1 MVEIKSLLP
10 DLRKLVKDLTEDLLQ
25 QGSKI
30 PATAAKLQAEYKQY
44 HDGGRI
50 SQSFEEWREDY
61 VEQVAVAWVI
71 ACIFVRF
78 IEDNELINEGYI
90 AGEGDRGKLAEGNY
104 TIYFR
109 NIKPYGSDRDYLKHV
124 FEEIGKLPA
133 AAEIFAKDK
142 NPLWAADPSGDAAR
156 TIIKFFQETN
166 PELGGLKR
174 SFRTT
179 RVTVSPIVEVYQD
192 LAPQARFLGDLYQ
205 DLSEHAQKKYALKQT
220 PEFIQQFIL
229 DRTLTRAIDEFG
241 LKNLRLIDPACG
253 SGHFLLGAFDRL
265 FEEWTKPHNFAQCNH
280 NLIVAAQNAFDAIH
294 GVDINPFA
302 IAITRFRL
310 FVAAVQAC
318 GINRLNQQTQAW
330 KFNVAVGD
338 SLLRGSRPNAFGT
351 ERMRIQERQL
361 TFDFDEKPQFAFEEA
376 RAANEI
382 LDKGYH
388 VVVGNP
394 PYITVKDKAQNE
406 AYRQHFRQVCH
417 RKFSLG
423 VPFTQRF
430 WELAIRQGER
440 VTPDSEQTSPAAG
453 YIGMITAN
461 SFMKREFGKRLIEEF
476 FPKTDLTHIID
487 TSGAYIPGHGTP
499 TVILFGR
506 ARKPVDEKVRAVL
519 GIKGEP
525 NTPEDPTQGKVW
537 QSIICQIDKVDT
549 QDDFTSTT
557 DVTRST
563 FYSHPWSIGGGGI
576 SDVIAIIEDNSP
588 RVLNDE
594 VDVVGILGMTNADE
608 VFISDQQSFLRRGVE
623 SDFVRKLHVG
633 DGLRDWSI
641 QSGSYALFPYQDMS
655 ELASITNYVGVL
667 RWMWPMRTTL
677 GNRATFGKQTYF
689 AEGLAWWKWHQV
701 TLSRLD
707 NSWTIAYPEVATHN
721 HFCLDQCGDL
731 FKHSAPIIK
740 LKVGAEDTFYCSLL
754 GILNSS
760 TACFWLKQS
769 CHNKGST
776 VDQHGARQRTD
787 PFEDFYA
794 FNGTRVKQFPLP
806 ETLPS
811 DLGARLAHQGSAYST
826 SLPEVSLRAEFPNNA
841 QVKKVRTTLEAIR
854 AEMIALQEE
863 LDWQSYRLYSLLTE
877 ELCYQGGDL
886 PELKLG
892 ERAFEIVMARQM
904 AKNELETTWFVRHGS
919 TPITELPAH
928 WPEGYRNVVAR
939 RIEVIETNKEIA
951 LIEKPEYKR
960 RWNTEPWED
969 QEQQALRNWLL
980 DRLESRRYWPDP
992 KTANAKPQT
1001 TAQLADKSSS
1011 DHEFMEVAALYKGR
1025 ADFDLGAL
1033 VADLVTSESVPF
1045 LPILRY
1051 KTAGL
1056 RKREVWERTWE
1067 LQRNEDVLVDEL
1079 TSLPATLESQI
1090 RPQIEALG
1098 GTEAEL
1104 QAAIREQVR
1113 QHEEKL
1119 ERLRRS
1125 IAVPPKYATADF
1137 LKTDYW
1143 RMRGKLDVPKERWIS
1158 YPHCSTESDPSLL
1171 VGWAGWNHLEQATAL
1186 VGYYDARKREGWDA
1200 KRLTPLLAGLD
1211 QLLPWI
1217 HQWHPE
1223 IDPEFGETAGQSYQ
1237 TMLAQ
1242 DAHELGLTLD
1252 EIRAWEPPAT
1262 TTRTRRARA
1271 K

>member
-1 MVEIKSLLP
+1 MVDIKSLLP
-10 DLRKLVKDLTEDLLQ
+10 DLRKLVKDLTDDLRDH
-25 QGSKI
+25 GSKT
-30 PATAAKLQAEYKQY
+30 PANAAKLQDEYKQY

-109 NIKPYGSDRDYLKHV
+109 HHPHDSDREYLKHV

-142 NPLWAADPSGDAAR
+142 NPLWAVDPSGDAAR
-156 TIIKFFQETN
+156 NIIKFFQETN

-174 SFRTT
+174 SFRTN

-241 LKNLRLIDPACG
+241 LKGLRLIDPACG

-265 FEEWTKPHNFAQCNH
+265 FEEWTKPHNFAQCNQ
-280 NLIVAAQNAFDAIH
+280 NLIVAAQNAFDSIH

-338 SLLRGSRPNAFGT
+338 SLLRGSRPDAFGQS
-351 ERMRIQERQL
+351 RVKIQQRQKM
-361 TFDFDEKPQFAFEEA
+361 FEFEEQPQFPFEEA

-394 PYITVKDKAQNE
+394 PYITMKDKAQNE
-406 AYRQHFRQVCH
+406 AYRQHFKQVCH
-417 RKFSLG
+417 QKFSLG

-430 WELAIRQGER
+430 WELAIRQGE
-440 VTPDSEQTSPAAG
+440 PINPGSEKTSPAAG
-453 YIGMITAN
+453 YVGMITAN
-461 SFMKREFGKRLIEEF
+461 SFMKREFGKKLIEEF
-476 FPKTDLTHIID
+476 FPKTDLTHVLD

-506 ARKPVDEKVRAVL
+506 ARKPVDVTVRAVL

-525 NTPEDPTQGKVW
+525 STPDDPTQGKVW
-537 QSIICQIDKVDT
+537 QSIVSHTDKADSH
-549 QDDFTSTT
+549 DEFTSTA
-557 DVTRST
+557 DIPRKSLST
-563 FYSHPWSIGGGGI
+563 HPWSIGGGGAAELKEQI
-576 SDVIAIIEDNSP
+576 EESCKSTIIEFASSIGFASFPGLDDAFVMDRQSLGRKGIDP
-588 RVLNDE
+588 SLVKDFIEGE
-594 VDVVGILGMTNADE
+594 VV
-608 VFISDQQSFLRRGVE
+608 
-623 SDFVRKLHVG
+623 
-633 DGLRDWSI
+633 RDWSLGKQMCAI
-641 QSGSYALFPYQDMS
+641 APYDSSFALVPLDETATWSRHLWLFRNCLEGVVSFGRQTRR
-655 ELASITNYVGVL
+655 ELNEDWWGWYRWIPAKYRTVLSIT
-667 RWMWPMRTTL
+667 
-677 GNRATFGKQTYF
+677 F
-689 AEGLAWWKWHQV
+689 
-701 TLSRLD
+701 S
-707 NSWTIAYPEVATHN
+707 EVATHN
-721 HFCLDQCGDL
+721 HFVLDRGGRV
-731 FKHSAPIIK
+731 FKNSAPVIK
-740 LKVGAEDTFYCSLL
+740 LPDDSTEEAHLRLL
-754 GILNSS
+754 GLLNSS
-760 TACFWLKQS
+760 VGCFWLKQV

-787 PFEDFYA
+787 AFEDFYA
-794 FNGTRVKQFPLP
+794 FNSTRIEKFPVPP
-806 ETLPS
+806 ETPFQIAKTLDYTGSECSKLLPDS
-811 DLGARLAHQGSAYST
+811 VQGLSWLTAST
-826 SLPEVSLRAEFPNNA
+826 LLEVSDKAKEF
-841 QVKKVRTTLEAIR
+841 RR
-854 AEMIALQEE
+854 RMIAMQEE
-863 LDWQSYRLYSLLTE
+863 LDWQCYQLYGLLSE
-877 ELCYQGGDL
+877 DLCYHSDIF
-886 PELKLG
+886 PELTLG
-892 ERAFEIVMARQM
+892 ERSFEIVMARQM
-904 AKNELETTWFVRHGS
+904 AMGELETTWFERHGS
-919 TPITELPAH
+919 TPITEIPSH
-928 WPEGYRNVVAR
+928 WPEAYRKLVAR
-939 RIEVIETNKEIA
+939 RIEVIETNKEIG

-960 RWNTEPWED
+960 RWNTEPWEE
-969 QEQQALRNWLL
+969 QEQRALKNWLL

-992 KTANAKPQT
+992 KASQPTLQT
-1001 TAQLADKSSS
+1001 TAQLADKASS
-1011 DHEFMEVAALYKGR
+1011 DHDFMEVAALYKGR

-1033 VADLVTSESVPF
+1033 VAELVTSESVPF

-1051 KTAGL
+1051 RPAGL

-1067 LQRNEDVLVDEL
+1067 LQRKEDAGEDVGTIPV
-1079 TSLPATLESQI
+1079 PA
-1090 RPQIEALG
+1090 
-1098 GTEAEL
+1098 
-1104 QAAIREQVR
+1104 
-1113 QHEEKL
+1113 
-1119 ERLRRS
+1119 
-1125 IAVPPKYATADF
+1125 KYATADF
-1137 LKTDYW
+1137 QKTDYW
-1143 RMRGKLDVPKERWIS
+1143 RLRGKLDVPKERWIS

-1242 DAHELGLTLD
+1242 DAHELGLTLED
-1252 EIRAWEPPAT
+1252 IRAWEPPAKT
-1262 TTRTRRARA
+1262 SKAKTSKGRTKKVAA
-1271 K
+1271 EDDE

>member
-1 MVEIKSLLP
+1 MVDIKSLLP
-10 DLRKLVKDLTEDLLQ
+10 DLRKLVKDLTEDLLEH
-25 QGSKI
+25 GSKV

-109 NIKPYGSDRDYLKHV
+109 HHPHDSDREYLKHV

-142 NPLWAADPSGDAAR
+142 NPLWAVDPSGDAAR
-156 TIIKFFQETN
+156 TIIKFFQEPN

-241 LKNLRLIDPACG
+241 LKGLRLIDPACG

-265 FEEWTKPHNFAQCNH
+265 FEEWTKPHNFAQCNQ
-280 NLIVAAQNAFDAIH
+280 NLIVAAQNAFDSIH

-330 KFNVAVGD
+330 RFHVAVGD
-338 SLLRGSRPNAFGT
+338 SLLRGSRPDAFGKD
-351 ERMRIQERQL
+351 RVRIQERQL

-376 RAANEI
+376 KAANEI

-440 VTPDSEQTSPAAG
+440 VSPDSEQGSPAAG
-453 YIGMITAN
+453 YVGMITAN
-461 SFMKREFGKRLIEEF
+461 SFMKREFGKKLIEDF
-476 FPKTDLTHIID
+476 FPKTDLTHVLD

-499 TVILFGR
+499 TVIMFGR
-506 ARKPVDEKVRAVL
+506 ARKPVDSTVRAVL

-525 NTPEDPTQGKVW
+525 STPEDPSQGKVW
-537 QSIICQIDKVDT
+537 QSIIGQIDNANS
-549 QDDFTSTT
+549 QDEFTSTADIPRT
-557 DVTRST
+557 SLG
-563 FYSHPWSIGGGGI
+563 SHPWSIGGGGI
-576 SDVIAIIEDNSP
+576 ADLVSLLEENAVNTLADA
-588 RVLNDE
+588 
-594 VDVVGILGMTNADE
+594 VDVVGIFGMTNADE
-608 VFISDQQSFLRRGVE
+608 VFLADCKSFRRRGVE
-623 SDFVRKLHVG
+623 SHLIKQLQLG
-633 DGLRDWSI
+633 DELRDWHGTVVNYS
-641 QSGSYALFPYQDMS
+641 LFPYVDGS
-655 ELASITNYVGVL
+655 TLATVEEVPGVL
-667 RWMWPMRTTL
+667 RWLWPCRTNL
-677 GNRATFGKQTYF
+677 GNRATFGKGTYF
-689 AEGLAWWKWHQV
+689 SEGLPWWKWHQV
-701 TLSRLD
+701 ALERLRPDRTIVLSF
-707 NSWTIAYPEVATHN
+707 VATHN
-721 HFCLDQCGDL
+721 HFVLDRGGKV
-731 FKHSAPIIK
+731 FNRSAPIIK
-740 LKVGAEDTFYCSLL
+740 LPAEAGENEHLELL
-754 GILNSS
+754 GLLNCS
-760 TACFWLKQS
+760 TACFWMKQVFFP
-769 CHNKGST
+769 KGGDH
-776 VDQHGARQRTD
+776 VGQEGARVRRTWWD
-787 PFEDFYA
+787 ERYEFA
-794 FNGTRVKQFPLP
+794 GTQMQNFPLP
-806 ETLPS
+806 EGRPLPLARKL
-811 DLGARLAHQGSAYST
+811 DELGQNYACQ
-826 SLPEVSLRAEFPNNA
+826 LPDAVVANA
-841 QVKKVRTTLEAIR
+841 TPSQDVIAVAKRDGASVRSQ
-854 AEMIALQEE
+854 MIALQEE
-863 LDWQSYRLYSLLTE
+863 LDWQCYHLYGLLSE
-877 ELCYQGGDL
+877 DLCYHGDDL

-892 ERAFEIVMARQM
+892 ERAFEIVMARQI
-904 AKNELETTWFVRHGS
+904 ANGELETTWFERHGS
-919 TPITELPAH
+919 TPITEIPSH
-928 WPEGYRNVVAR
+928 WPDAYRKLVAR
-939 RIEVIETNKEIA
+939 RIEIIESNKEIG

-960 RWNTEPWED
+960 RWNTEPWEE
-969 QEQQALRNWLL
+969 QEQRALKNWLL

-992 KTANAKPQT
+992 QASQPTLQT
-1001 TAQLADKSSS
+1001 TAQLADKASS

-1051 KTAGL
+1051 KPAGL

-1067 LQRNEDVLVDEL
+1067 LQRKEDAGEDVG
-1079 TSLPATLESQI
+1079 TIPA
-1090 RPQIEALG
+1090 
-1098 GTEAEL
+1098 
-1104 QAAIREQVR
+1104 
-1113 QHEEKL
+1113 
-1119 ERLRRS
+1119 
-1125 IAVPPKYATADF
+1125 PPKYATADF
-1137 LKTDYW
+1137 QKTDYW
-1143 RMRGKLDVPKERWIS
+1143 RLRGKLDVPKERWIS

-1252 EIRAWEPPAT
+1252 DIRAWEPPAT
-1262 TTRTRRARA
+1262 TRTRRARA

>member
-1 MVEIKSLLP
+1 MVDIKSLLP
-10 DLRKLVKDLTEDLLQ
+10 DLRKLVKDLTDDLREH
-25 QGSKI
+25 GSKT
-30 PATAAKLQAEYKQY
+30 PANAAKLQDEYKQY

-104 TIYFR
+104 EIYFR
-109 NIKPYGSDRDYLKHV
+109 HHPHNTDREYLKHV

-142 NPLWAADPSGDAAR
+142 NPLWAVDPSGDAAR

-229 DRTLTRAIDEFG
+229 ERTLTRAIDEFG
-241 LKNLRLIDPACG
+241 LKGLRLIDPACG

-265 FEEWTKPHNFAQCNH
+265 FEEWTKPHNFARCNQ
-280 NLIVAAQNAFDAIH
+280 NLIVAAQNAFDSIH

-338 SLLRGSRPNAFGT
+338 SLLRGSRPDAFGQS
-351 ERMRIQERQL
+351 RVKIQQRQKM
-361 TFDFDEKPQFAFEEA
+361 FEFEEQPQFPFEEA
-376 RAANEI
+376 KAANEI

-430 WELAIRQGER
+430 WELAVRQGE
-440 VTPDSEQTSPAAG
+440 PINPGSEKTSPAAG
-453 YIGMITAN
+453 YVGMITAN
-461 SFMKREFGKRLIEEF
+461 SFMKREFGKKLIEDF

-506 ARKPVDEKVRAVL
+506 ARKPVDATVRAVL

-525 NTPEDPTQGKVW
+525 STPEDPTQGKVW
-537 QSIICQIDKVDT
+537 QSIISHIDIANS

-557 DVTRST
+557 DVDRPT

-576 SDVIAIIEDNSP
+576 GDVISLIEENSP
-588 RVLNDE
+588 RMLNEE

-608 VFISDQQSFLRRGVE
+608 VFISDEHSFLRRGVE
-623 SDFVRKLHVG
+623 SEFIQRLHVG
-633 DGLRDWSI
+633 DELRDWSI
-641 QSGSYALFPYQDMS
+641 QSGSYAIFPYRDS
-655 ELASITNYVGVL
+655 AELASITEYNGVL
-667 RWMWPMRTTL
+667 QWMWPTRTTL
-677 GNRATFGKQTYF
+677 GSRATFSKQTYF
-689 AEGLAWWKWHQV
+689 SEGLAWWKWHQV
-701 TLSRLD
+701 ALSRLD
-707 NSWTIAYPEVATHN
+707 KSWTIAYPEVATHN
-721 HFCLDQCGDL
+721 HFCLDQGGNL

-740 LKVGAEDTFYCSLL
+740 LKVEAEAASYWSLL

-806 ETLPS
+806 EDLPS
-811 DLGARLAHQGSAYST
+811 DLGSRLVKRGDEYST
-826 SLPEVSLRAEFPNNA
+826 SLPDVTFRIVVPTLA
-841 QVKKVRTTLEAIR
+841 QIGSVRTRLEAIR

-863 LDWQSYRLYSLLTE
+863 LDWQCYQLYSLLSE
-877 ELCYQGGDL
+877 DLCYHGDDL

-892 ERAFEIVMARQM
+892 ERAFEIVMARQI
-904 AKNELETTWFVRHGS
+904 ANGELETTWFERHGS
-919 TPITELPAH
+919 TPITEIPSH
-928 WPEGYRNVVAR
+928 WPDVYRKLIAR
-939 RIEVIETNKEIA
+939 RIEVIETNKEIG

-969 QEQQALRNWLL
+969 QEQRALKNWLL

-992 KTANAKPQT
+992 KASQPTLQT
-1001 TAQLADKSSS
+1001 SAQLADKASS

-1051 KTAGL
+1051 KPAGL
-1056 RKREVWERTWE
+1056 RKREIWERTWE
-1067 LQRNEDVLVDEL
+1067 LQRKEDAGEDV
-1079 TSLPATLESQI
+1079 
-1090 RPQIEALG
+1090 
-1098 GTEAEL
+1098 GT
-1104 QAAIREQVR
+1104 IP
-1113 QHEEKL
+1113 
-1119 ERLRRS
+1119 
-1125 IAVPPKYATADF
+1125 VPPKYATADF

-1143 RMRGKLDVPKERWIS
+1143 RLRGKLDVPKERWIS

-1217 HQWHPE
+1217 HQWHSE

-1242 DAHELGLTLD
+1242 DAHELGLTLED
-1252 EIRAWEPPAT
+1252 IRAWEPPAT